1 MKITK
6 TKLAATT
13 FGAALTSLYS
23 APELNAQIIELTTFS
38 PDTVAFNNVPLSQ
51 STQAVR
57 VVLDQAIPVFNT
69 FNGGTFVSDPIDV
82 TVANALDAGGFS
94 LGKSFAGG
102 FLSEFGSVQVGDTLT
117 DDFFDGD
124 DFNDVPVLAFSQSAT
139 GTRYIA
145 FVANGTTGYFSVD
158 LGGFEGDIEF
168 TGGEFTTTG
177 DTIVVGPETAPVP
190 EPSSVGL
197 AALALGAVGLR
208 RRRKKA
214 ATAA

>member
-69 FNGGTFVSDPIDV
+69 FNGNIFSSDPIDV
-82 TVANALDAGGFS
+82 TVANALDAGEFS

-102 FLSEFGSVQVGDTLT
+102 FFSEFGSVQVGDTLT
-117 DDFFDGD
+117 DDFFNGD
-124 DFNDVPVLAFSQSAT
+124 DFNDVNVLAFSQSAT

-145 FVANGTTGYFSVD
+145 FVASGTTGYFSVD

-177 DTIVVGPETAPVP
+177 DTIVVGQVP